1 MKNKINIRSIVRLTL
16 YSLLFLGTANVP
28 YGCADGLDLPTP
40 PASDQLAEAGYITL
54 SLTCGNHVTRAEE
67 EPGIELYNENVIKS
81 VTLCLS
87 PSAGDRTDADVPAF
101 MQTFTD
107 IEAEGKAIL
116 RIPLT
121 MELATRLFNENNSMS
136 CRIFAAVNVDPGDA
150 KTVEQLRNL
159 VIGSEFS
166 TKRIQDSFAMDGD
179 GIVEYTPSGNYAVGN
194 VQLKRSAAK
203 ITLGLKVDTE
213 VSEEVNG
220 ETIKWNP
227 NLEGMRV
234 RLVQGVG
241 TSTLDPSPSV
251 DMDPDMYF
259 NSDDDLMYTFEETD
273 ANGEYNLIQS
283 IPLYTYPNKWTDR
296 IDEKHGTFLLLS
308 VPWTSDGGATY
319 RTCYYHVPIIPFDK
333 FELVRNIS
341 YHVNLHVGVLGSF
354 VPEEPFEVEGEYY
367 VAEWGTEDIEVDI
380 KDYRYLVVD
389 QNDYVVNNENSTSIP
404 FYTSHETVVTD
415 VKMTFYRYNFTDQG
429 SEFAVTISKE
439 QNEASLNK
447 GEAIYTCDFDNKDDI
462 LTLSHDLNI
471 WVPYNSN
478 NQEVS
483 LTKGLQ
489 TGAINGVRD
498 ASGRYFLDDNSQSKA
513 ALQAV
518 LNTIEYYKK
527 SADEEY
533 SRIIYEVTVQH
544 RDVADGSSGIDKNLY
559 KETVRITQYPGMYIT
574 AVQNYSGLLGTSWA
588 SGAAGNTQISGNYLS
603 TTTYNVINRP
613 SFWDNTRPTG
623 VTANQW
629 NTWSQAEKNN
639 FYVAYNAANWNYS
652 LGLSSTYG
660 NWNPNLYLV
669 TVTQLKSGTQYIIG
683 DPRSYNINNFLSN
696 DNVDDENLTV
706 WNGDYY
712 YWQKANGRGP
722 ESSNYFGVGAK
733 NPMNRQFTGFSTTY
747 WMEYAVPGFINAPAL
762 NEVSNRQLRY
772 YYPTRED
779 MSNQNTIAPKFRI
792 CSSYGGSSAY
802 MTRIMSRRRAA
813 AYQELG
819 YCAGRWRLPTY
830 GEVRY
835 MIDLAAEQ
843 KIPRL
848 FGASTAN
855 TWYYWC
861 AQGAV
866 RVPGKTA
873 DDQKVFIEPNPVA
886 GGSGSYNSGD
896 LFTGDNYR
904 DHTRFVY
911 DEWYWG
917 DGTLTPSNETPNSSS
932 PTYTYTWG
940 DRLKSNPQE

>member
-1 MKNKINIRSIVRLTL
+1 MKKKINIRSIVRLTL
-16 YSLLFLGTANVP
+16 CSLLLLGTANIP
-28 YGCADGLDLPTP
+28 YGCSDGLDLPTP

-54 SLTCGNHVTRAEE
+54 SLTCGNHVTRADE
-67 EPGIELYNENVIKS
+67 EPGIERYNENRIKS

-87 PSAGDRTDADVPAF
+87 PSAGDRTDADAPAF
-101 MQTFTD
+101 MQTFNNID
-107 IEAEGKAIL
+107 AEGKAIL

-121 MELATRLFNENNSMS
+121 MELVTRLFNENNSMS
-136 CRIFAAVNVDPGDA
+136 CRIFAAVNVDPGEA

-159 VIGSEFS
+159 VIGSEFA
-166 TKRIQDSFAMDGD
+166 TTMIQESFAMDGD
-179 GIVEYTPSGNYAVGN
+179 GTVEYTPSGNYAIGN

-213 VSEEVNG
+213 VSEVVNG

-234 RLVQGVG
+234 RLEQGVC
-241 TSTLDPSPSV
+241 TSTLDPTPSV
-251 DMDPDMYF
+251 DMDSEVYF

-273 ANGEYNLIQS
+273 ANGEYNRIQS

-308 VPWTSDGGATY
+308 VPWTSDGGTTY

-354 VPEEPFEVEGEYY
+354 VPEEPFEVECEYY
-367 VAEWGTEDIEVDI
+367 VAEWGTENIEVDI

-462 LTLSHDLNI
+462 LTLSHILNI

-483 LTKGLQ
+483 LTKGLDS
-489 TGAINGVRD
+489 TPISGVRD
-498 ASGRYFLDDNSQSKA
+498 ASGRYYVDNSPQSKA

-527 SADEEY
+527 SDEEEY

-544 RDVADGSSGIDKNLY
+544 KDVADGSSGIDKNLY
-559 KETVRITQYPGMYIT
+559 KETVKITQYPGMYIT
-574 AVQNYSGLLGTSWA
+574 AYQNYCGNLGASPEWVANGIYGNTIVNGRTDGGRVTVTDSDFSGTTSRRNVRKIVANYQNWDRSIGLGYQ
-588 SGAAGNTQISGNYLS
+588 AAGY
-603 TTTYNVINRP
+603 
-613 SFWDNTRPTG
+613 F
-623 VTANQW
+623 
-629 NTWSQAEKNN
+629 
-639 FYVAYNAANWNYS
+639 
-652 LGLSSTYG
+652 

-669 TVTQLKSGTQYIIG
+669 TITQLSPELGKIYRIG
-683 DPRSYNINNFLSN
+683 DPRSYNINNDLSN
-696 DNVDDENLTV
+696 NYGNYTVDGGTTVPFSNEYWYFNNTTSAYLGTGGFKTPQTNVSS
-706 WNGDYY
+706 YY
-712 YWQKANGRGP
+712 DVHYIL
-722 ESSNYFGVGAK
+722 S
-733 NPMNRQFTGFSTTY
+733 
-747 WMEYAVPGFINAPAL
+747 GFIEAPAIYDGPK
-762 NEVSNRQLRY
+762 RTIKY
-772 YYPTRED
+772 YYPTREND
-779 MSNQNTIAPKFRI
+779 DNKYAIAPKFRI
-792 CSSYGGSSAY
+792 CSSYAGTNADN
-802 MTRIMSRRRAA
+802 TREMSRRRAA
-813 AYQELG
+813 AYQEVFFP
-819 YCAGRWRLPTY
+819 AGRWRLPTY
-830 GEVRY
+830 GEIEY
-835 MIDLAAEQ
+835 IMTLAAQ
-843 KIPRL
+843 KKIPRL
-848 FGASTAN
+848 FGAN
-855 TWYYWC
+855 ENDTWYYWC
-861 AQGAV
+861 AQGLV
-866 RVPGKTA
+866 QVPAGNAANQNITIITSPGGTA
-873 DDQKVFIEPNPVA
+873 PFN
-886 GGSGSYNSGD
+886 
-896 LFTGDNYR
+896 GDNYR
-904 DHTRFVY
+904 ARTRFVY

-917 DGTLTPSNETPNSSS
+917 NDNISAKPGETPNG
-932 PTYTYTWG
+932 TTLMYDFTWG
-940 DRLKSNPQE
+940 DRPKSNPQD